1 MFSRYTEN
9 DQEDFLDD
17 IEEID
22 KRIAELESLKEIKDK
37 LLTTSERLHAAE
49 DKVKFATSE
58 ITQILNNCEEGIC
71 VINKNFHI
79 LRTNTTFN
87 QNVAKTTSS
96 SLVGEKCFATC
107 PNQYCDTDQCPI
119 TLINLGA
126 EKVEKEVHLKD
137 AFGKTQYYV
146 VTASPFRG
154 FNQKL
159 IGIVATYK
167 NVTEH
172 KMVLE
177 KLRLSSEK
185 FRKAMA
191 GTIDALKVTV
201 ERRDPYT
208 AGHQQG
214 VANLATNIAKEMGL
228 PKDTIDGIFFAGTI
242 HDLGKISVPI
252 EILCK
257 PGKITKYEFDIIKIH
272 PQIGYEILHPI
283 EFPWPIDQIVL
294 QHHEKIDGSGYP
306 LGVTGNNILLE
317 AKILCVADVV
327 EAMANHRPYRA
338 GLGVEKAL
346 EEITRNKGILYEDE
360 VVEACVKVFT
370 KNKFTFKD
378 KA

>member
-1 MFSRYTEN
+1 MLNRYTEN
-9 DQEDFLDD
+9 DSDDFLND

-22 KRIAELESLKEIKDK
+22 KRISELETLKEIKDK
-37 LLTTSERLHAAE
+37 LLNATERLSASE
-49 DKVKFATSE
+49 DKIKFATSE
-58 ITQILNNCEEGIC
+58 ITQIINNCNEGIC

-79 LRTNTTFN
+79 LRTNETFN
-87 QNVAKTTSS
+87 KHVSQSNAS
-96 SLVGEKCFATC
+96 SLTGEKCFQVC
-107 PNQYCDTDQCPI
+107 PNQYCNTINCPVTQI
-119 TLINLGA
+119 TGGA
-126 EKVEKEVHLKD
+126 KKVELEILCKD
-137 AFGKTQYYV
+137 ETGATQYYL
-146 VTASPFRG
+146 VTASPFHG

-159 IGIVATYK
+159 IGVVATYR
-167 NVTEH
+167 NITEH

-338 GLGVEKAL
+338 GLGIEKAL
-346 EEITRNKGILYEDE
+346 EEISRNKGILYDEE
-360 VVEACVKVFT
+360 VVEACIKVFT
-370 KNKFTFKD
+370 KNKFTFK
-378 KA
+378 